1 MKAPMLVRWFRIAP
15 QVRSLLLT
23 LSLLAS
29 STPALSDEPPCVV
42 VNGPTGDPALTQA
55 NLTWTR
61 QLLQRLEARHVPCS
75 VLNIDHW
82 ARANKMFRDGSADV
96 LFPEIVGDPDQP
108 GVTGRPIALT
118 HGFVI
123 FTRHETGP
131 LHSIDNLRGLKVGTI
146 RGRYYPQEL
155 QDQAGINIE
164 RGNSLE
170 QNMHKLARGRIEAT
184 VEYQADGV
192 ALLDRMGLRSTIHH
206 GEEFGVR
213 ELAYRFHQTARGT
226 QLRDHFDTVVAGLI
240 DDGTYQRMFEGTS
253 QRLITE

>member
-1 MKAPMLVRWFRIAP
+1 MRAPTLDRWFRIAP
-15 QVRSLLLT
+15 QVCSLLLT
-23 LSLLAS
+23 LALLTC
-29 STPALSDEPPCVV
+29 STPARSAEPPCVV
-42 VNGPTGDPALTQA
+42 VNGPTGDPALTEA
-55 NLTWTR
+55 NLQWTR
-61 QLLQRLEARHVPCS
+61 QLLLRLEARRVPCT

-82 ARANKMFRDGSADV
+82 ARANKMFQDGSADV
-96 LFPEIVGDPDQP
+96 LFPEIVGDPDQS

-131 LHSIDNLRGLKVGTI
+131 LHSLDKLRGLKVGTI

-155 QDQAGINIE
+155 QDQAGIHIE

-192 ALLDRMGLRSTIHH
+192 VLLDRLGLRSMIHH
-206 GEEFGVR
+206 GGEFGVR
-213 ELAYRFHQTARGT
+213 ELAYRFHQTAGGT
-226 QLRDHFDTVVAGLI
+226 QLRDHFDAVVAELI

-253 QRLITE
+253 QRLIIE